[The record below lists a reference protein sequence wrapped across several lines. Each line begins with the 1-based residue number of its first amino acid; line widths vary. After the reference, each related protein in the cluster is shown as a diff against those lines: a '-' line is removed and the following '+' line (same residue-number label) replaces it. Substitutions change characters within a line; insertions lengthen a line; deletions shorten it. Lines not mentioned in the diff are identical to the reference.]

1 MSDIIKEKKELRKL
15 LCEKDSKALR
25 RKLSNTDPADVAD
38 LLEDLNT
45 EDVEQIFSIL
55 DNETASEVIVEMEP
69 RGIDDVLEALSAE
82 KLASMI
88 SEMAPDD
95 AVDFYK
101 GLSEEEQAFVW
112 SRLDNEHRRELK
124 ELLEYEEDSA
134 GGIMTPELCAV
145 PYNVSIQQ
153 AIKAIAAMKFED
165 PISVVFIVDSRGRP
179 LGYINIGELL
189 AQPKDKQM
197 KDVALKLPVEATL
210 NDDQEDIAN
219 KFRKYDLYVMPVVNE
234 EGRLVG
240 RITAD
245 DVMDVM
251 HEEANED
258 FAHISGA
265 PDIEHNEDS
274 PIRIV
279 RLRLPWLMITLVTG
293 LLISCIVQKI
303 IGLKHAGAM
312 AAFVPA
318 ILAMGGNTGMQASA
332 VTIRNIALGEIAIG
346 KLLSV
351 LGREILVGLI
361 MGAACAAILSSAVYL
376 LFSYFPATEAMH
388 YSPLR
393 LALIVGCSMCAAMSF
408 AAATGSML
416 PIILNQL
423 KIDPA
428 VASGPFVTTGNDLSA
443 SLIYLFMCYILISV

>member
-1 MSDIIKEKKELRKL
+1 
-15 LCEKDSKALR
+15 
-25 RKLSNTDPADVAD
+25 
-38 LLEDLNT
+38 
-45 EDVEQIFSIL
+45 
-55 DNETASEVIVEMEP
+55 
-69 RGIDDVLEALSAE
+69 
-82 KLASMI
+82 
-88 SEMAPDD
+88 
-95 AVDFYK
+95 
-101 GLSEEEQAFVW
+101 
-112 SRLDNEHRRELK
+112 
-124 ELLEYEEDSA
+124 
-134 GGIMTPELCAV
+134 
-145 PYNVSIQQ
+145 
-153 AIKAIAAMKFED
+153 
-165 PISVVFIVDSRGRP
+165 
-179 LGYINIGELL
+179 
-189 AQPKDKQM
+189 
-197 KDVALKLPVEATL
+197 
-210 NDDQEDIAN
+210 
-219 KFRKYDLYVMPVVNE
+219 
-234 EGRLVG
+234 
-240 RITAD
+240 
-245 DVMDVM
+245 
-251 HEEANED
+251 
-258 FAHISGA
+258 
-265 PDIEHNEDS
+265 
-274 PIRIV
+274 
-279 RLRLPWLMITLVTG
+279 MITLVTG